1 MLEDY
6 DFRVRRPAIKVSDDK
21 TSDSSLYNVDK
32 TNTLIYDLI

>member
-32 TNTLIYDLI
+32 YTNLRFNLA